1 MEAQY
6 NHSINNQ
13 TALKLKCLITL
24 LFCALSIIPNYNE
37 YTTLPSLV
45 DEDVSVIKSSNYTT
59 GRSAS
64 TTSIIPSPACKL
76 FPSVIAGRYNSNSHN
91 HNNTIDYRGNENS
104 NNDNGKS
111 SSSSLPPLSSSSSS
125 LPLPLSIQ
133 DQNYT
138 RLVFL
143 HMRKAGG
150 TTIRNFLKNVVKSN
164 NTSFQEFVHCEGH
177 KKCLEFPNNENNDGY
192 HRYNMEA
199 GGPSSTSS
207 SRNSKRSLS
216 RDTSG
221 RTLYVTNLREPISRI
236 ISNYR
241 YDQRWNCDN
250 KLLKMNMNMDTN
262 TNENNTNNTNSS
274 NAASKKEYFI
284 PTFENQDM
292 SLEEFGLEQF
302 PSFHKKSK
310 NKNRKLWR
318 CSTNCYSRWVTG
330 MYYPITDTDTDTDH
344 PSSLLQK
351 KQQKKQQQR
360 QKKQKQKQKHQ
371 TQTQIQQKL
380 TKYRQ
385 ILSEESKK
393 LLLQYD
399 LIIVLEWLKYPEYV
413 EAVENYFGGGSGSD
427 DIFTGLLSKPPRPIY
442 CSKSSKLAN
451 KLVPLDT
458 EKLLLSPVVSSS
470 SYSNDDNDSND
481 SNDNATLLQVLE
493 KRNEI
498 DISIYNTLTSC

>member
-59 GRSAS
+59 GRSTS

-76 FPSVIAGRYNSNSHN
+76 FPSVIAGRYNSSNHN
-91 HNNTIDYRGNENS
+91 HNNTINYRGNDNENEDSS
-104 NNDNGKS
+104 NNNNGKS
-111 SSSSLPPLSSSSSS
+111 SPSLT
-125 LPLPLSIQ
+125 LPLSIQ

-236 ISNYR
+236 ISNYK

-250 KLLKMNMNMDTN
+250 KLIKMNMNMDTN
-262 TNENNTNNTNSS
+262 TNKNNTNNTNSS
-274 NAASKKEYFI
+274 NAASKREYFI
-284 PTFENQDM
+284 PTLENQDM
-292 SLEEFGLEQF
+292 TLEEFGLEQF

-310 NKNRKLWR
+310 NKNSKLWR

-330 MYYPITDTDTDTDH
+330 MYYPTTTTDTDTD
-344 PSSLLQK
+344 Q
-351 KQQKKQQQR
+351 QQKKQQQR

-371 TQTQIQQKL
+371 TQTQTQIQQKL

-385 ILSEESKK
+385 ILSEESTK

-470 SYSNDDNDSND
+470 SYSNDDNDND

>member
-24 LFCALSIIPNYNE
+24 LFCAFSIIPNYNE
-37 YTTLPSLV
+37 YTTPLSFV
-45 DEDVSVIKSSNYTT
+45 DEDVSVIKSSSYTT
-59 GRSAS
+59 RRSTS

-76 FPSVIAGRYNSNSHN
+76 FPSVIAGRYNSNNHNHN
-91 HNNTIDYRGNENS
+91 HNNTINYRGNDNENENS
-104 NNDNGKS
+104 NNNNGK
-111 SSSSLPPLSSSSSS
+111 SSSSSS

-150 TTIRNFLKNVVKSN
+150 TTIRHFLQNVVKSN

-177 KKCLEFPNNENNDGY
+177 KKCLEFPNNENNDDGY
-192 HRYNMEA
+192 HRYNME
-199 GGPSSTSS
+199 TNT
-207 SRNSKRSLS
+207 SRNKKTLS

-236 ISNYR
+236 VSNYR
-241 YDQRWNCDN
+241 YDQRWDCDN
-250 KLLKMNMNMDTN
+250 KLLKMNTNTNTN
-262 TNENNTNNTNSS
+262 TNENNTNSS
-274 NAASKKEYFI
+274 NAAAKREYFI
-284 PTFENQDM
+284 PTLENQDM

-330 MYYPITDTDTDTDH
+330 MYYPTTDTDH
-344 PSSLLQK
+344 PSSLL
-351 KQQKKQQQR
+351 QKKQQQR

-427 DIFTGLLSKPPRPIY
+427 DLFTGLLSKPPRPIY

-470 SYSNDDNDSND
+470 SYNNDDNDSND
-481 SNDNATLLQVLE
+481 SNDSNDNVTLLQVLE